1 MPLFISLLVFHIFSP
16 FFTFLGILGL
26 LGYMCRGS
34 DISLT
39 DSFFFTNSRPYFGRG
54 WQPSMWSIF
63 RISSLFDIY
72 LRVFFASISDELTS
86 IIRSYEVNHRVLDT
100 VLYNYLSPPT

>member
-1 MPLFISLLVFHIFSP
+1 
-16 FFTFLGILGL
+16 
-26 LGYMCRGS
+26 
-34 DISLT
+34 
-39 DSFFFTNSRPYFGRG
+39 
-54 WQPSMWSIF
+54 MWSIF

-100 VLYNYLSPPT
+100 VLYNSLSPPTYRTLFIESVAKAKNKNDSQMDSQIDSKEFNNGINFLLLVNFEMHPFKSDI